1 MAVPPETI
9 IQGGQYVTETNSL
22 GHAQIREVIN
32 ILPDK
37 QETLRDVIEYQSRP
51 LDSNAPW
58 VRHKCLRKTFALMT
72 SQDGLNQLKQET
84 IA

>member
-9 IQGGQYVTETNSL
+9 MQGGQYVTEANSL
-22 GHAQIREVIN
+22 GHSQIREVLN

-37 QETLRDVIEYQSRP
+37 QEALRDVIEYRSRP
-51 LDSNAPW
+51 LGTDTPW

-72 SQDGLNQLKQET
+72 AENSLKLLLT
-84 IA
+84 KAS